1 MRLIITSIFFH
12 LIVITA
18 FGQQGPSKAD
28 LKYKPK
34 DLDEAILQ
42 LEKIHN
48 DTTKQKIL
56 AMTEREF
63 IGNSHF
69 GLGMWMRNNWGLWK
83 GGELAK
89 YFNSIA
95 IYHPDDMSG
104 IILTSYYRH
113 LNGQEREF
121 EKQVK
126 YYQGYWKAS
135 TEHFNRLK
143 TDTSYQKEIQ
153 QRQDSLKIAFLNKK
167 KLKWSSGKSVS
178 GYIDK
183 RCDFIKDFLLRTKVE
198 GTIVEWSN
206 EKLIIKVTKYYDER
220 LKKRLVKCYNITN
233 DILVVPDHEL
243 FTLEE

>member
-1 MRLIITSIFFH
+1 MRQIIQSIFFH
-12 LIVITA
+12 LLIITA
-18 FGQQGPSKAD
+18 FGQGPSKAD
-28 LKYKPK
+28 IKYKPK
-34 DLDEAILQ
+34 DLNDAILQ
-42 LEKIHN
+42 LEKIHD

-63 IGNSHF
+63 IANSHF

-83 GGELAK
+83 GGVLAK
-89 YFNSIA
+89 HFNSMG

-113 LNGQEREF
+113 LNGHDREL

-126 YYQGYWKAS
+126 YYQDYWKAS
-135 TEHFNRLK
+135 NEHSNRLK
-143 TDTSYQKEIQ
+143 TDTSYQKEIRH
-153 QRQDSLKIAFLNKK
+153 RQDSFKTAFFNEK
-167 KLKWSSGKSVS
+167 KLKWSSGKKVS

-198 GTIVEWSN
+198 GNIIEWRD

-220 LKKRLVKCYNITN
+220 LKKRLVKCYKITD
-233 DILVVPDHEL
+233 DILIVPDHEL
-243 FTLEE
+243 FRLEE